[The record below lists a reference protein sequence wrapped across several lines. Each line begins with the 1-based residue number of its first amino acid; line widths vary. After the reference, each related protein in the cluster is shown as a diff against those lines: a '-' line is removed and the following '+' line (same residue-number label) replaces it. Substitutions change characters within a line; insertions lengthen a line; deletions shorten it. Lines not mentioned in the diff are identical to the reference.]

1 MSEWSTRP
9 RSAIT
14 PLKRFAL
21 WGRSVVWGQDV
32 SPSSNISPAV
42 TVPNFDRLY

>member
-21 WGRSVVWGQDV
+21 WGRSVFWGCV
-32 SPSSNISPAV
+32 GVLFV
-42 TVPNFDRLY
+42 TN